1 MPRAVQLL
9 HFIVIIIFFFIF
21 LISFFSWKANNTK
34 DICQV
39 VERIKLIPAESVPI
53 VIIYHQ
59 NEKADDTVLLK
70 LCTCMKV
77 MKRFPLVIISLSC
90 EKEMLIAVGCAYER
104 EGEWVHKDKKRVIF
118 AYSPLIDPRCGISVA
133 FEASI
138 VLCFGLVFMAIRCV
152 LIHCL
157 FFSRVYC
164 TWSCACVSGSI
175 GDALFYLPGL
185 LSCTYVPSMQ
195 ISLHLIS
202 FSTLLHF
209 LRFFLLARYH
219 RLLLPPIDLFL
230 VSRIHSSGIYT
241 SKLSRLLRKHQGYP
255 FLRGPGLLFDLC
267 NLKYKFPLWSFTR
280 VLGREE
286 SKIDF
291 GQPILWPQ
299 KACVF
304 FVNKKQTKK
313 GRENYEYSMLIVR
326 AI

>member
-1 MPRAVQLL
+1 
-9 HFIVIIIFFFIF
+9 
-21 LISFFSWKANNTK
+21 
-34 DICQV
+34 
-39 VERIKLIPAESVPI
+39 
-53 VIIYHQ
+53 
-59 NEKADDTVLLK
+59 
-70 LCTCMKV
+70 
-77 MKRFPLVIISLSC
+77 
-90 EKEMLIAVGCAYER
+90 
-104 EGEWVHKDKKRVIF
+104 
-118 AYSPLIDPRCGISVA
+118 
-133 FEASI
+133 
-138 VLCFGLVFMAIRCV
+138 
-152 LIHCL
+152 
-157 FFSRVYC
+157 
-164 TWSCACVSGSI
+164 
-175 GDALFYLPGL
+175 
-185 LSCTYVPSMQ
+185 MQ

-202 FSTLLHF
+202 FSTLLYF